1 MRPTRPS
8 PAPPAGPT
16 SGRRRDD
23 DAPPAVPRRGPARRG
38 RRPHPAGPRR
48 LLPAPVLG
56 RNELRAAARR
66 SGAGHRGGRG
76 PQPGPRRSR
85 LRGEPGHRHA
95 GLLRRGTE
103 RPVTGPAAPPLPPEL
118 DALIRRMRLPYL
130 RKAAPDVLA
139 TARAQRWEPAEVLRV
154 LLAEEVTGR
163 DAATRRM
170 RRKTAGFPSGKTFS
184 SWQAEDSSI
193 PEATQNALATLEW
206 IGRAENLVIAGPSG
220 TGKSHLVEALA
231 HAAIE
236 KDLRVAWFTLETLTA
251 AIGRAKADGSVA
263 RTVTR
268 ICRADLIVVD
278 DIGMLPAGQDAA
290 EAFYRITD
298 AAYERRS
305 VAVTSNIHPSGF
317 DSIMPKTLA
326 TSTVDRLLHHAHLVL
341 TKGDSHRLA
350 EALAGKGVIP
360 LAT

>member
-1 MRPTRPS
+1 
-8 PAPPAGPT
+8 
-16 SGRRRDD
+16 
-23 DAPPAVPRRGPARRG
+23 
-38 RRPHPAGPRR
+38 
-48 LLPAPVLG
+48 
-56 RNELRAAARR
+56 
-66 SGAGHRGGRG
+66 
-76 PQPGPRRSR
+76 
-85 LRGEPGHRHA
+85 
-95 GLLRRGTE
+95 
-103 RPVTGPAAPPLPPEL
+103 
-118 DALIRRMRLPYL
+118 MRLPYL

-170 RRKTAGFPSGKTFS
+170 RRKSAGFPAGKTFS
-184 SWQAEDSSI
+184 SWR
-193 PEATQNALATLEW
+193 PEESPVSAATQDALGTLER
-206 IGRAENLVIAGPSG
+206 IGRHENLVIAGPSG

-268 ICRADLIVVD
+268 ICRSDLVVD

-326 TSTVDRLLHHAHLVL
+326 TATVDRLLHHAHLVL
-341 TKGDSHRLA
+341 TKGNSHRLA

>member
-1 MRPTRPS
+1 
-8 PAPPAGPT
+8 
-16 SGRRRDD
+16 
-23 DAPPAVPRRGPARRG
+23 
-38 RRPHPAGPRR
+38 
-48 LLPAPVLG
+48 
-56 RNELRAAARR
+56 
-66 SGAGHRGGRG
+66 
-76 PQPGPRRSR
+76 
-85 LRGEPGHRHA
+85 
-95 GLLRRGTE
+95 
-103 RPVTGPAAPPLPPEL
+103 VTGPAAPPLPAEL
-118 DALIRRMRLPYL
+118 DALVRRMRLPYL

-184 SWQAEDSSI
+184 SWRPEESSV
-193 PEATQNALATLEW
+193 PAATQDALATLEW

-251 AIGRAKADGSVA
+251 AIGRAKADASVA

-305 VAVTSNIHPSGF
+305 VAVTSNIHPS
-317 DSIMPKTLA
+317 K
-326 TSTVDRLLHHAHLVL
+326 AHMFERTCVRQGRSF
-341 TKGDSHRLA
+341 TGS
-350 EALAGKGVIP
+350 
-360 LAT
+360 

>member
-1 MRPTRPS
+1 M
-8 PAPPAGPT
+8 
-16 SGRRRDD
+16 
-23 DAPPAVPRRGPARRG
+23 
-38 RRPHPAGPRR
+38 
-48 LLPAPVLG
+48 
-56 RNELRAAARR
+56 
-66 SGAGHRGGRG
+66 
-76 PQPGPRRSR
+76 
-85 LRGEPGHRHA
+85 
-95 GLLRRGTE
+95 
-103 RPVTGPAAPPLPPEL
+103 TGPAAPPLPPEL

-139 TARAQRWEPAEVLRV
+139 AARAQRWEPAEVLRV

-170 RRKTAGFPSGKTFS
+170 RRKTAGFPAGKTFS
-184 SWQAEDSSI
+184 SWRPEESCI
-193 PEATQNALATLEW
+193 PAVTQDALATLEW

-236 KDLRVAWFTLETLTA
+236 KDRRVAWFTLETLTA
-251 AIGRAKADGSVA
+251 TIGRAKADGSVA

-298 AAYERRS
+298 AAYEKRS
-305 VAVTSNIHPSGF
+305 VAVSSNLHPSGF
-317 DSIMPKTLA
+317 DELMPKTLA
-326 TSTVDRLLHHAHLVL
+326 TATVDNRSTH
-341 TKGDSHRLA
+341 GFPGLA
-350 EALAGKGVIP
+350 SGRAAASQQVSCR
-360 LAT
+360 